1 MSAPIRESKRNPKRR
16 WWVSVLRIVTI
27 AYVTVLVML
36 VVMESRLV
44 FPGAYMQRDIA
55 SVNHGVEPFEY
66 RTADGA
72 SITGR
77 RLDRPGSQRVL
88 LFFHGN
94 GVRAVWMNDWA
105 MELSLKF
112 DANVVLAE
120 YRGFQ
125 DDSVTPSEANLI
137 EDSLAV
143 HSAVCDHYSAQP
155 EEIILYGRSLGG
167 GCAAAIAGQRGC
179 RMLVL
184 DRTFDSIVNVAA
196 KRFSIFPV
204 RRLMRNRFDSV
215 ARLSDYHGHVIQIH
229 GTTDGVVP
237 PEHGKRLHQSIPS
250 QKKVFLELEGVGHN
264 DRLPKG
270 TLESVERLISN
281 SENKIP
287 E

>member
-1 MSAPIRESKRNPKRR
+1 MDKPNSASKHIRKRR
-16 WWVSVLRIVTI
+16 WWISVLRLVTI
-27 AYVTVLVML
+27 AYVTVLIML

-55 SVNHGVEPFEY
+55 SVNNGVEPFEY
-66 RTADGA
+66 RTPDG
-72 SITGR
+72 STITGR
-77 RLDRPGSQRVL
+77 RFDRPGISRVV

-94 GVRAVWMNDWA
+94 GVQAEWMDGWA
-105 MELSLKF
+105 MQLSMKLN
-112 DANVVLAE
+112 ANVVLAE

-125 DDSVTPSEANLI
+125 DDSVTPNEANLI

-143 HSAVCDHYSAQP
+143 HDAVREHYSAEP

-179 RMLVL
+179 KMLVL

-196 KRFSIFPV
+196 KRFYLFPV
-204 RRLMRNRFDSV
+204 RWLIRNRFDSV
-215 ARLSDYHGHVIQIH
+215 ERLSDYQGNVVQIH

-237 PEHGKRLHQSIPS
+237 IEHGKQLHQSIPS
-250 QKKVFLELEGVGHN
+250 ATKVFLELEGVGHN
-264 DRLPKG
+264 DRLPEG
-270 TLESVERLISN
+270 TLESIERLITD
-281 SENKIP
+281 SENENP